1 MVSTPYPVISTENT
15 QIYQVEVVILI
26 WYQLPLNQYTR
37 KCEATRG
44 DWINNQILGLKGLK
58 VFVHF
63 SNAWELVP
71 INCWIG
77 GNNVCVSSF
86 SYGMG
91 FFFNGCFFF
100 CFSLILSKHISTR
113 SMGHFPLL
121 TWIKLTCTN
130 SQDYRQSL
138 ILRLSW
144 NQEIVFLSLQGNLT
158 LLISGLSA
166 NLSLFIYKISQL
178 DAARLGFGQNMITT
192 I

>member
-1 MVSTPYPVISTENT
+1 M
-15 QIYQVEVVILI
+15 
-26 WYQLPLNQYTR
+26 
-37 KCEATRG
+37 
-44 DWINNQILGLKGLK
+44 
-58 VFVHF
+58 
-63 SNAWELVP
+63 
-71 INCWIG
+71 
-77 GNNVCVSSF
+77 CVSSF

>member
-1 MVSTPYPVISTENT
+1 MVSTYYLAISTENT
-15 QIYQVEVVILI
+15 QTYQVEVVILI

-71 INCWIG
+71 IDCWNG
-77 GNNVCVSSF
+77 GNYVCVF
-86 SYGMG
+86 
-91 FFFNGCFFF
+91 FLWNVFCFFNGCFFF
-100 CFSLILSKHISTR
+100 CCSLILSKHILTR

-158 LLISGLSA
+158 LLIGGLSA
-166 NLSLFIYKISQL
+166 NLS
-178 DAARLGFGQNMITT
+178 
-192 I
+192 

>member
-1 MVSTPYPVISTENT
+1 MWSNKRG
-15 QIYQVEVVILI
+15 
-26 WYQLPLNQYTR
+26 LNKQSDLGIER
-37 KCEATRG
+37 VKSIRPFLKCLRVGTH
-44 DWINNQILGLKGLK
+44 LLLKWWKLCLCFFLWN
-58 VFVHF
+58 VF
-63 SNAWELVP
+63 
-71 INCWIG
+71 C
-77 GNNVCVSSF
+77 
-86 SYGMG
+86 
-91 FFFNGCFFF
+91 FFNGCFFF
-100 CFSLILSKHISTR
+100 CCSLILSKHILTR

-166 NLSLFIYKISQL
+166 NLSLFICKISQL
-178 DAARLGFGQNMITT
+178 DAVRLGFGQNMITT